1 MDETMPIPVGARAL
15 GLAQNDPLRGPVA
28 LTTLAKLFSL
38 PHDADGAG
46 VATVVDGSSL
56 LSRVKIGTGVS
67 SVSGLASVVG
77 TPKGRTAVVQLGV
90 RRELRPQ
97 TADQTANLGP
107 FRARTFA
114 AAVVGGPQDPDE
126 AAAARDRLLATLPD
140 SLRRCLVGK
149 SEGEA
154 FFLAVLAHL
163 HRQGTLDRP
172 DNGPWLVDAVR
183 AVDDNLTWPRQVTIT
198 NGTDVLHVAR
208 GMSSAVVVVS
218 GLADS
223 VADSVSPLLADSSTA
238 RERNRRYH
246 GTFCVGGLDEALDAS
261 TPVPAGCTL
270 RVLPDQGAV
279 LVGREPQPR
288 FL

>member
-1 MDETMPIPVGARAL
+1 MDDTTTIPVGARTL

-28 LTTLAKLFSL
+28 LTTLAQMFGL
-38 PHDADGAG
+38 PADVDGAG

-56 LSRVKIGTGVS
+56 LSRVKIGAGPAPS
-67 SVSGLASVVG
+67 LATVVG

-126 AAAARDRLLATLPD
+126 AAAARDRLLAALPD

-154 FFLAVLAHL
+154 FFLAVLARL
-163 HRQGTLDRP
+163 HQQGTLDRP
-172 DNGPWLVDAVR
+172 DNGPWLADAVR
-183 AVDDNLTWPRQVTIT
+183 AVDDNPAWPRQVTIT
-198 NGTDVLHVAR
+198 NGSDVLHVAR
-208 GMSSAVVVVS
+208 GMPSAIVVVS

-223 VADSVSPLLADSSTA
+223 IADSVSPLLADSSTA

-246 GTFCVGGLDEALDAS
+246 GTFCVGALDEAVRAS
-261 TPVPAGCTL
+261 TTLPKGCTL
-270 RVLPDQGAV
+270 QVLADQGAV
-279 LVGREPQPR
+279 LIGRDPQPR
-288 FL
+288 LL